1 MTVSETQFCYLLP
14 VPKVGPGPQS
24 FVDFLII
31 IRRFIVLFRLII
43 VIVNLNLNGSV
54 WHTQFTPTL
63 IAPVVCPY
71 SAHRPASWPP
81 WTLSL
86 SSYSKTRVRILQKK
100 CKWDFALRTVRANV
114 FVQGWCAQHSVFWRK
129 QFRDVRTGRCVQ
141 TSWSLVWGAAVR
153 SEGGLD

>member
-1 MTVSETQFCYLLP
+1 MTVLETQFCYLLP
-14 VPKVGPGPQS
+14 VPKVGSGPQS

-54 WHTQFTPTL
+54 WHTQFIPTL
-63 IAPVVCPY
+63 IALACPY

-86 SSYSKTRVRILQKK
+86 SSYSKTRVRIHKK
-100 CKWDFALRTVRANV
+100 KL
-114 FVQGWCAQHSVFWRK
+114 
-129 QFRDVRTGRCVQ
+129 
-141 TSWSLVWGAAVR
+141 
-153 SEGGLD
+153 